1 MNKRSLIAC
10 LILVVLI
17 SGCTSQ
23 ETGTQPATT
32 NAIEIRDFAFVP
44 DATSVAKGTTVTWT
58 NKDSVSHT
66 VRAVNKEFT
75 SGTLNPGQAF
85 SYTFNEAKT
94 YEYECSIHP
103 SMRGKV
109 IVK

>member
-10 LILVVLI
+10 LIMVVLI
-17 SGCTSQ
+17 TGCTSQ
-23 ETGTQPATT
+23 KTETQPVTT
-32 NAIEIRDFAFVP
+32 NVIEIRNFAFSP
-44 DATSVAKGTTVTWT
+44 DTISVEKGTTVTWT
-58 NKDSVSHT
+58 NKDSASHT
-66 VRAVNKEFT
+66 VSAINNEFT
-75 SGTLNPGQAF
+75 SETLNLGDTF
-85 SYTFNEAKT
+85 SHTFNEAKT